1 MHSYIKDNNGDGWL
15 VIFYLPH
22 TQEGPP
28 RHAINV
34 VKEFPL
40 EYDAAAYASYLNG
53 GLPPGVFRVMP

>member
-1 MHSYIKDNNGDGWL
+1 MHSYIKDPDDDGWL

-34 VKEFPL
+34 VKRFAVEP
-40 EYDAAAYASYLNG
+40 DAAAYASYLNG
-53 GLPPGVFRVMP
+53 GNEP